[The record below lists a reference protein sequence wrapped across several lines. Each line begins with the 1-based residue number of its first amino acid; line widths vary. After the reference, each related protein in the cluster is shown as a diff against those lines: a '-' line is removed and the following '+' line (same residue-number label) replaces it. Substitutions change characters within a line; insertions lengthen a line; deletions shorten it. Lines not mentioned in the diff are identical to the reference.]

1 MLVTRPSSGKY
12 AASSPRHVGRSGV
25 ARAEARV
32 SRKPPA
38 VSLKRPLV
46 PRKLPQQERAQ
57 ETVGAILKAAAA
69 AFARDGYACTTTNHI
84 AERAGVSV
92 GSLYQ
97 YFPNK
102 DAILGALY
110 ERHTA
115 DVDVAV
121 ERALAEM
128 TDTRIPLHRAL
139 TGLLERLQDLHDE
152 DPDLMQAAS
161 QQAVHVPRVVSY
173 GRKHKE
179 DHVDRVERVLRGRS
193 DVRTGDQRVM
203 ARVLVQAMDTLMR
216 WIAHELPPGPDRRAA
231 SEEVVTMLARYL
243 QR

>member
-1 MLVTRPSSGKY
+1 VSRPSTGKY
-12 AASSPRHVGRSGV
+12 AASSSTHLGRSGV
-25 ARAEARV
+25 ARGAARL
-32 SRKPPA
+32 SRAKPA
-38 VSLKRPLV
+38 SSLTRPLV
-46 PRKLPQQERAQ
+46 PRKLPRQERAQ

-69 AFARDGYACTTTNHI
+69 AFARDGYASTTTNHI
-84 AERAGVSV
+84 ARRAGVSV

-121 ERALAEM
+121 ERAIAEM
-128 TDTRIPLHRAL
+128 ADARIPLRRAL
-139 TGLLERLQDLHDE
+139 DGLLERLQELHDG
-152 DPDLMQAAS
+152 DPDLMSAAS

-173 GRKHKE
+173 GRKHRK
-179 DHVDRVERVLRGRS
+179 DHVERVERVLRGRS
-193 DVRTGDQRVM
+193 DVRTGDRRVM

-216 WIAHELPPGPDRRAA
+216 WIAHDLPPGGPDRRAA
-231 SEEVVTMLARYL
+231 SGEVVTMLARYL
-243 QR
+243 EG

>member
-1 MLVTRPSSGKY
+1 MTRPSSGKQ
-12 AASSPRHVGRSGV
+12 AASSYGHIGRGGI

-38 VSLKRPLV
+38 ASLARRLV
-46 PRKLPQQERAQ
+46 PRKWPQQERAR
-57 ETVGAILKAAAA
+57 ETVGAILEAAAA
-69 AFARDGYACTTTNHI
+69 AFAREGYADTSTNHI

-110 ERHTA
+110 ERHNA
-115 DVDVAV
+115 GNDVAV
-121 ERALAEM
+121 DRALAEM
-128 TDTRIPLHRAL
+128 ADQRIPLGRAL
-139 TGLLERLQDLHDE
+139 SGLLERLHELHDE
-152 DPDLMQAAS
+152 DPDLTQAVS
-161 QQAVHVPRVVSY
+161 QQAIHVPRLGCSF
-173 GRKHKE
+173 RKHDE
-179 DHVDRVERVLRGRS
+179 DYVDRIERVLRGRP
-193 DVRTGDQRVM
+193 DVRSGDHRVM
-203 ARVLVQAMDTLMR
+203 ARVLVQATGTLAR
-216 WIAHELPPGPDRRAA
+216 WVAHELPPGRDRRAA